1 MSRNSEAVFFQFPP
15 HPAILKKL
23 NESEKE
29 EMPNSRTISF
39 NVGGK
44 LFQTTEQTIR
54 RISGTRL
61 TALLDEGPEADEF
74 FIDHDPRYFEIVLNF
89 LRSRSFPV
97 DYAEHIIEDLEREAK
112 VSILRFI
119 RFI

>member
-1 MSRNSEAVFFQFPP
+1 MPGNSEAVFFQFPP
-15 HPAILKKL
+15 HPAILEHL
-23 NESEKE
+23 NESEK
-29 EMPNSRTISF
+29 EMPNSRTIGF

-44 LFQTTEQTIR
+44 IFQTTEQTIR
-54 RISGTRL
+54 RIPGTRL

-112 VSILRFI
+112 VGI
-119 RFI
+119 